1 MGLIK
6 GQVVN
11 RLVAKSQNN
20 SNGMILAD
28 GKEWVRC
35 IKINNKTNQMGNSNH
50 NNKESHGL
58 MIGNDFRIIIF

>member
-1 MGLIK
+1 
-6 GQVVN
+6 
-11 RLVAKSQNN
+11 VAKSQNN

>member
-6 GQVVN
+6 GQAVN
-11 RLVAKSQNN
+11 RQVAKSQNN
-20 SNGMILAD
+20 SNGMILVD

-35 IKINNKTNQMGNSNH
+35 IKINNKINKMGSNNH
-50 NNKESHGL
+50 NNKENHGL